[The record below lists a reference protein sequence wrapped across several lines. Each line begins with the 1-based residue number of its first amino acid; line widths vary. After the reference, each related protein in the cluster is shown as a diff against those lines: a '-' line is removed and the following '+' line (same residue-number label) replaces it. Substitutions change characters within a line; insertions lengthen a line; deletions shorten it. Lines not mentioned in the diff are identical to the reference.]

1 MEKDMEYYVKISGQV
16 IAKNLQRRKH
26 LTEDIIKKYQLSDK
40 KDICIVASGS
50 SLNGAMMAQ
59 SFMNKYI
66 GCDVMAISPTDYLD
80 YKKDFVKNRFIILIS
95 QSGCSTNIIEAAKDL
110 NNDNIDY
117 VALTGNL
124 KGDLKDYAKTLV
136 EYGVGNEIID
146 YVTLGLTTLVEFLML
161 FALEI
166 ANINKN
172 IQTKEYNILL
182 EQIGQCSV
190 ESEKIFEKSVEFT
203 KREYENLFKMDRA
216 FIVTDGPNMATAREG
231 SLKFGETLKIP
242 TLYYENEEYV
252 HGPNMQLDP
261 EYTVFFIDT
270 NTKNNRMQDVYQAT
284 KLITEHTYMITN
296 KDIKED
302 DKVIKVE
309 SNIIPELTPLFLVVP
324 FQYISAHVTKEKN
337 NFKCH
342 PLFDKFEEKIH
353 CKTDDYDEIMKEKIK
368 KDKELEEKYVLA
380 SHGHMAEGIKSTLE
394 IIVGPQED
402 LICINAYTKECQDP
416 LPEFKKI
423 IENNP
428 EDDIVFMTDM
438 FGGSVNNNAM
448 VLTKN
453 PKVHVVTGINL
464 AVVISIIMSDQ
475 NADTEEIIKH
485 AVEQS
490 KELIMYCNELASNED
505 EEDEF

>member
-190 ESEKIFEKSVEFT
+190 ESEKIFEKSRKILLTF
-203 KREYENLFKMDRA
+203 
-216 FIVTDGPNMATAREG
+216 GP
-231 SLKFGETLKIP
+231 
-242 TLYYENEEYV
+242 
-252 HGPNMQLDP
+252 
-261 EYTVFFIDT
+261 VF
-270 NTKNNRMQDVYQAT
+270 
-284 KLITEHTYMITN
+284 
-296 KDIKED
+296 
-302 DKVIKVE
+302 VI
-309 SNIIPELTPLFLVVP
+309 II
-324 FQYISAHVTKEKN
+324 
-337 NFKCH
+337 
-342 PLFDKFEEKIH
+342 
-353 CKTDDYDEIMKEKIK
+353 
-368 KDKELEEKYVLA
+368 
-380 SHGHMAEGIKSTLE
+380 
-394 IIVGPQED
+394 
-402 LICINAYTKECQDP
+402 
-416 LPEFKKI
+416 
-423 IENNP
+423 
-428 EDDIVFMTDM
+428 
-438 FGGSVNNNAM
+438 
-448 VLTKN
+448 
-453 PKVHVVTGINL
+453 
-464 AVVISIIMSDQ
+464 
-475 NADTEEIIKH
+475 H
-485 AVEQS
+485 AP
-490 KELIMYCNELASNED
+490 
-505 EEDEF
+505 